1 MTPEDAA
8 RGRTAVESA
17 AAEHGRSID
26 PEHFGVL
33 LPYATAPVPDAVLAG
48 LAARRPDLA
57 DPSILVPTT
66 PDALLD
72 LIDAF
77 VAVGTSKFVVLPLK
91 EPATPA
97 DWVAHLERLAP
108 LVQSRQT

>member
-1 MTPEDAA
+1 MLF
-8 RGRTAVESA
+8 
-17 AAEHGRSID
+17 RSID

-33 LPYATAPVPDAVLAG
+33 IPYGHPDLGEVPPKLLAG

-77 VAVGTSKFVVLPLK
+77 VAVGTSKFVVLPLN
-91 EPATPA
+91 EPAAPA